1 MTPEQRNRLIETLA
15 SGEELSPEWSRILF
29 PPEKR
34 EYELVYHGKERE
46 EDIIA
51 NTLAVPLQPV
61 RTFNKNGV
69 AWHNKLIFGDNLQA
83 MKTLLEMKRRG
94 ELCNADGTSGRAS
107 GLHRPAV
114 CDEAGVSWEIKIR
127 KRIKTNLPVRD
138 SSNSSKAPW
147 CSYASYCLT
156 MVPSISIWTGRRL
169 ITSKLPD
176 EVFGESQI
184 QKRNRLAANDPA
196 Q

>member
-1 MTPEQRNRLIETLA
+1 MTPEQRQRLIEILL
-15 SGEELSPEWSRILF
+15 SGGAVAPEWSRFLF

-69 AWHNKLIFGDNLQA
+69 EWDNKLIFGDNLQA

-94 ELCNADGTSGRAS
+94 ELCNADGTSGVRLVYIDPPFATRQDFQGS
-107 GLHRPAV
+107 QDQKAYQ
-114 CDEAGVSWEIKIR
+114 DKIMGAQF
-127 KRIKTNLPVRD
+127 VEF
-138 SSNSSKAPW
+138 
-147 CSYASYCLT
+147 
-156 MVPSISIWTGRRL
+156 MRRRFIL
-169 ITSKLPD
+169 LR
-176 EVFGESQI
+176 EL
-184 QKRNRLAANDPA
+184 LAACRT
-196 Q
+196 